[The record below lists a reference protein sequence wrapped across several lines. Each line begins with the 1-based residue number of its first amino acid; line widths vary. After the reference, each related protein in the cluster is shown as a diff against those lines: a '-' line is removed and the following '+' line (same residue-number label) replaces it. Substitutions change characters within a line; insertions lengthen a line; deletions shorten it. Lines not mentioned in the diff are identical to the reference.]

1 MPPVNETIQ
10 VESAGARTRLSCFH
24 RNGERSTVV
33 CLHGFGSTK
42 EDYTDLALHSAFAG
56 RDLVFWDAPG
66 CGQSICD
73 KPELVSIPLLVDVV
87 DQALSKM
94 QIQRCHLVGHS
105 MGGLTALQFATANPD
120 RVLSF
125 TNIEGNLAPED
136 CFLSRQIFDHPAETP
151 QDFLNA
157 FAARVREKPEWSN
170 RLYVANLPV
179 KVHPDAVAPIFRS
192 MVELSDHAPLLEAFI
207 DAPFPKMFVYG
218 EQNSEFSYIERLT
231 KSGIEVAEIPSSAHF
246 PMYSNPQELWS
257 RLAQFIDRCDQNDMD
272 ARQ

>member
-1 MPPVNETIQ
+1 MPPVQETIQ
-10 VESAGARTRLSCFH
+10 FELSGARITLSCFH
-24 RNGERSTVV
+24 RTGERSTVV

-42 EDYTDLALHSAFAG
+42 EDYTDLALHPAFAG
-56 RDLVFWDAPG
+56 RDLVVWDAPG
-66 CGQSICD
+66 CGQSIYD
-73 KPELVSIPLLVDVV
+73 KPELVSIPLLVEVV
-87 DQALSKM
+87 EQALSQL
-94 QIQRCHLVGHS
+94 QIRGCHLVGHS
-105 MGGLTALQFATANPD
+105 MGGLTALQFAAANPD

-151 QDFLNA
+151 QNFLKA
-157 FAARVREKPEWSN
+157 FAERVQDRPQWSN
-170 RLYVANLPV
+170 RLYAANLPV

-192 MVELSDHAPLLEAFI
+192 MVELSDHAPLLEEFI

-218 EQNSEFSYIERLT
+218 EQNSELSYIERLN
-231 KSGIEVAEIPSSAHF
+231 KSGVELAEIPYSGHF

-257 RLAQFIDRCDQNDMD
+257 RLAQFIDRCDQNDMN

>member
-10 VESAGARTRLSCFH
+10 VESAGARSRLSCFH
-24 RNGERSTVV
+24 RSGERSTVV

-42 EDYTDLALHSAFAG
+42 EDYTDLALHPAFAG

-73 KPELVSIPLLVDVV
+73 KPDLVSIPLLVDVV

-120 RVLSF
+120 RILSF

-157 FAARVREKPEWSN
+157 FAARVR
-170 RLYVANLPV
+170 
-179 KVHPDAVAPIFRS
+179 S
-192 MVELSDHAPLLEAFI
+192 MVELSDHAPLLETFI

-218 EQNSEFSYIERLT
+218 EQNSELSYIERLT
-231 KSGIEVAEIPSSAHF
+231 RSGAEVAEIPSSAHF
-246 PMYSNPQELWS
+246 PMYSNPQEL
-257 RLAQFIDRCDQNDMD
+257 DV
-272 ARQ
+272 RQ